1 MNTSDYPKLYSWTQI
16 KVKERLVV
24 RKDIDVNEQMAG
36 RHDIAEILLKVTL
49 NTKKSNQINQPV
61 LSPL

>member
-24 RKDIDVNEQMAG
+24 RKNIDVNEQM
-36 RHDIAEILLKVTL
+36 RLPRIIHLDR
-49 NTKKSNQINQPV
+49 N
-61 LSPL
+61 